1 MIKKIR
7 LSETFLN
14 ELNLS
19 QKNLNKFIGHG
30 DYQYA
35 FYSSDPKKIIKFG
48 RNHLSDS
55 IKKADK
61 EPKDFVKRKYNENEL
76 YQFVEMQKYP
86 QYFVKVYKITKEYV
100 VTERLNTSLAKT
112 QFLNINSFLKENYNI
127 SFADML
133 SEFASVN
140 GRITDMMKIF
150 YEAYNK
156 LQKKLSSDLIK
167 SCKQFMKLILNIT
180 NLKLFEID
188 INSGNFGYD
197 DKGILKMLD
206 V

>member
-86 QYFVKVYKITKEYV
+86 QYFVKIYKITKEYV

-112 QFLNINSFLKENYNI
+112 QFLNINSFLNENYNI

-140 GRITDMMKIF
+140 GRITDMMES
-150 YEAYNK
+150 YYDAHNK
-156 LQKKLSSDLIK
+156 LQKKLSPDLIK
-167 SCKQFMKLILNIT
+167 SYKQFMELILNIT
-180 NLKLFEID
+180 NLKLFELD